1 MSAGYKGIL
10 YYGTAGSTAST
21 QVTNCVDLNY
31 DTGLTKVSTM
41 TRGDGSGPPT
51 NYEEPVSRNAT
62 ITWSMLQ
69 KTGDSTLTA
78 LLAAA
83 RVGDVAV
90 ALRTRS
96 YSSGTGFDG
105 DCTVS
110 VTHDMTLSGQSI
122 YNFTATP
129 TDRNRAASLNA

>member
-10 YYGTAGSTAST
+10 YYGTAGSTAAT

-31 DTGLTKVSTM
+31 DTALTKVSTM

-51 NYEEPVSRNAT
+51 NYEEAVSRNAT
-62 ITWSMLQ
+62 ITWSMLH
-69 KTGDSTLTA
+69 KTDATLTA

-90 ALRTRS
+90 ALRTKANS
-96 YSSGTGFDG
+96 TGTGFDG

-110 VTHDMTLSGQSI
+110 VVHDMTLSGQSI